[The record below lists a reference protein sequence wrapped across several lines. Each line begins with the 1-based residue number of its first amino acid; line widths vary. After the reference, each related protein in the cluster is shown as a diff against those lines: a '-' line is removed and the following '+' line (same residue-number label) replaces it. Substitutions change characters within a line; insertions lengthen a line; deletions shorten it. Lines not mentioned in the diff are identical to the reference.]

1 MIKTYIQRNEMNFIK
16 GIFTIVGAI
25 VVIAGILIGLNYG
38 SSMAKMDP
46 KALGLYMKMADDV
59 LTTGDP
65 AKGMII
71 KRKLVIEEGTS
82 KKEAIENAI
91 EVMDEVGESYGL
103 AKVDE
108 KTMPRKLLN
117 KDGEK
122 VYTHIRSYCS
132 PTIADIFLGHSG
144 EFVGFMPC
152 RVGIVEDKNGDVWLY
167 TMALDMMISGGHTLP
182 PELRKHAENV
192 KSAMVKMIEYGA
204 AGEIDD

>member
-1 MIKTYIQRNEMNFIK
+1 MNFIK
-16 GIFTIVGAI
+16 GILTLIGAI
-25 VVIAGILIGLNYG
+25 VVIAGAIIGINYG
-38 SSMAKMDP
+38 SSLGKMDS

-71 KRKLVIEEGTS
+71 KRKLLIEEGTS

-91 EVMDEVGESYGL
+91 EVMDEVGENYGL

-117 KDGEK
+117 TDGEK

-132 PTIADIFLGHSG
+132 PTIADIFLEYSS
-144 EFVGFMPC
+144 EFIGFMPC

-182 PELRKHAENV
+182 PELLKHANNV

-204 AGEIDD
+204 AGEIDE